1 MMYLIAHSLILK
13 QIWQI
18 LLSCIFPF
26 HVYFLSKNTNDG
38 CLYSARI
45 TISCR
50 MNFDDYPL
58 DAHTCQ
64 FQVGSCKYYT
74 HYTAAFYPNQW
85 TETTIDIFCKN
96 NIKEE
101 KLLFVEK
108 TFVSTNFASSRKIL
122 HLKVYIVFR
131 NNLSSFL
138 QCRIDKSSFQ
148 DWIQYLYLFSTL
160 RQILLFFCFM
170 NFSYIIQEISR
181 LIRKIIE
188 FHTKW

>member
-1 MMYLIAHSLILK
+1 MYFTWCIWLRVVLLK
-13 QIWQI
+13 ERWQI
-18 LLSCIFPF
+18 LLSPVSLFFMSIFF
-26 HVYFLSKNTNDG
+26 VEKTNDWS
-38 CLYSARI
+38 LHSARI

-85 TETTIDIFCKN
+85 TETTIDILCKN

-160 RQILLFFCFM
+160 RQILLLFLACVL
-170 NFSYIIQEISR
+170 
-181 LIRKIIE
+181 LIHNSSNIMKNWVNKIN
-188 FHTKW
+188 